1 MAAVS
6 LRSVAGDNR
15 GEMGGRVACPTFVGR
30 VEELQVLEA
39 ARRRAA
45 DGEPAVVLVGGEAGV
60 GKTRLVAE
68 LAASC
73 GAEGVRVLSGGC
85 VPVAAGALPYAPIV
99 EALRPLPGELG
110 ADAVRQLAGPSWP
123 ELAHLL
129 PGLGTPPGGRP
140 GQAAQTRLFELLL
153 GLLGRLGEQ
162 TPVGLVVEDL
172 HWADRSTRDL
182 LVFLARNLRRERLLL
197 VVTFRS
203 DEPGTDWLRAYLAE
217 LDRGGRVRRL
227 ELSRLDRAGTL
238 AQLVGILGAAPP
250 AELVE
255 AVFARAEGNPFF
267 TEELLAAVR
276 AGSSTLPATLGD
288 LLRSRLVGLPDS
300 SGSVLAAVA
309 VAGRPVPQRLLAA
322 VTGLDDEVLLAG
334 LRAAVGRRLLVVLP
348 EDDDYEVRHALLRE
362 VVAADLLPG
371 ERVRLHARFAAAL
384 TSQPELA
391 AASLA
396 VAAAELAA
404 HWDAADEPA
413 QALPARVAAGL
424 AAADA
429 HAFAEAAGHYQ
440 RALELWERLPVG
452 ERTGDLDRVDLLGRA
467 AEVAALSG
475 ATDDAIGLLEQ
486 ALGQLDRTVEPVRAA
501 VLLGRLGFHRFRA
514 GDEEDA
520 LAAYQEA
527 ERLLAGAPPSAE
539 RARVLAGHGL
549 VLMLALRTREAVPVC
564 EEAITV
570 ARAVGAGAEEADALD
585 ALGCCL
591 DDVGDLERSLRLHLE
606 ARRRAEAAG
615 ADEILIRTYIN
626 LSVSLERAGR
636 EREGTD
642 DAAEGLE
649 RARRLGLER
658 AWGSIVAGN
667 LAWGLLVG
675 GRWVECD
682 RLTEELLA
690 GESWGASRLHAARGG
705 LLTRRGDFPAARAQ
719 LDRSLELTTAAFS
732 DEVLPWLAELA
743 LWEGR
748 HDDAEAVIA
757 EGLRWCAER
766 DPEGEL
772 PQLSAD
778 WYPLALRLA
787 ADRAEQAAAR
797 RAAREVAEARR
808 RAAPVVSALDRLD
821 GQASLVSLSP
831 VTCSLLLASAERSRL
846 DGRSDPERW
855 RAAVA
860 GWERLGRPFE
870 AAYARFRQAEAL
882 LAARVPRAQV
892 TAVLSPAHQTAV
904 ALRAAPLRRE
914 IELLARR
921 GRTPLEEPVDPRVAP
936 EAPSG
941 AASLG
946 LTRRETE
953 VLVLV
958 AEGRT
963 NRQIGQTLF
972 ITEKTASLHVSRI
985 LAKLGV
991 AGRGEAAAI
1000 AHRLSLD
1007 KQ

>member
-1 MAAVS
+1 M
-6 LRSVAGDNR
+6 
-15 GEMGGRVACPTFVGR
+15 
-30 VEELQVLEA
+30 
-39 ARRRAA
+39 
-45 DGEPAVVLVGGEAGV
+45 
-60 GKTRLVAE
+60 
-68 LAASC
+68 
-73 GAEGVRVLSGGC
+73 
-85 VPVAAGALPYAPIV
+85 
-99 EALRPLPGELG
+99 ELG

-182 LVFLARNLRRERLLL
+182 LVFLARNLRHERLLL

-300 SGSVLAAVA
+300 SGPVLAAVA
-309 VAGRPVPQRLLAA
+309 VAGRPVSQRLLAA

-348 EDDDYEVRHALLRE
+348 DDDYEVRHALLRE

-396 VAAAELAA
+396 VSAAELAA

-413 QALPARVAAGL
+413 RALPARVAAGL

-514 GDEEDA
+514 GAEADA

-549 VLMLALRTREAVPVC
+549 LLMLALRTREAVPVC
-564 EEAITV
+564 QEAIAV
-570 ARAVGAGAEEADALD
+570 ARTVGAGAEEADALD

-591 DDVGDLERSLRLHLE
+591 TDLGDLERSVQLHLE

-615 ADEILIRTYIN
+615 ADEILVRTYIN
-626 LSVSLERAGR
+626 LGASLGLAGR

-658 AWGSIVAGN
+658 AWGSIVAGD
-667 LAWGLLVG
+667 LAWLLLVG

-705 LLTRRGDFPAARAQ
+705 LLARRGDFPAARAQ
-719 LDRSLELTTAAFS
+719 LDRSLELNTAAFS
-732 DEVLPWLAELA
+732 NLVWPWLAELA

-748 HDDAEAVIA
+748 HDDAEAAVA

-766 DPEGEL
+766 DPDGRL

-787 ADRAEQAAAR
+787 ADRAEHAAAR
-797 RAAREVAEARR
+797 RAAREVAETRR
-808 RAAPVVSALDRLD
+808 RAAPIVSALDRLAE
-821 GQASLVSLSP
+821 QVPPPPFPP

-846 DGRSDPERW
+846 GGRSDPERW

-882 LAARVPRAQV
+882 LVARVPRAQV
-892 TAVLSPAHQTAV
+892 AAVLSPAHQTAV

-963 NRQIGQTLF
+963 NRHIGQTLF